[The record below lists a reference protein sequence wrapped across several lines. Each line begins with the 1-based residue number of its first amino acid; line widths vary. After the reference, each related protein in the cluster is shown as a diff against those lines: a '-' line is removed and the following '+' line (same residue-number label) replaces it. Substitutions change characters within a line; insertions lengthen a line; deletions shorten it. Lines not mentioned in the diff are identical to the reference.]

1 MLDFL
6 EIPKDLLK
14 EKILHYIEE
23 DLGFGD
29 STSNLIPNKDEVVE
43 AKIFLREEGI
53 VSGVAEAAIVFEI
66 FNCEIIKKAKDGKQ
80 FPIDQE
86 ILHVKGRARDILQAE
101 RLSLNFLMKMSGIS
115 TFTSKLQS
123 LVNKHSKKTKVAC
136 TRKTTPGFRFFEKK
150 AVLLGGG
157 DTHRLN
163 LSDSL
168 MIKNNH
174 VTIAG
179 DLIKLIKE
187 VKSKKSFSHKL
198 EVEVKNL
205 KEAEMVLKEGV
216 DIIMLDNFTPADG
229 KKALAHLKKLNL
241 LDNIVVEFSGGID
254 ESNIEAYAKL
264 KPDIISL
271 GALTHSYKAL
281 NLNLRIS

>member
-1 MLDFL
+1 MIDYLD
-6 EIPKDLLK
+6 IPKDLLK
-14 EKILHYIEE
+14 EKILHYIDE

-29 STSNLIPNKDEVVE
+29 STSNLIPNKDEIVE
-43 AKIFLREEGI
+43 AKIFVREEGI
-53 VSGVAEAAIVFEI
+53 VSGVTEAAIVFEI
-66 FNCEIIKKAKDGKQ
+66 FNLEIMRKAKDGKK
-80 FPIDQE
+80 FPIDHE
-86 ILHVKGRARDILQAE
+86 ILHVKGRACDILQAE
-101 RLSLNFLMKMSGIS
+101 RLALNFLMKMSGIS
-115 TFTSKLQS
+115 TLTHKLQS

-198 EVEVKNL
+198 EVEVKSL
-205 KEAEMVLKEGV
+205 EEAELVLKEGV
-216 DIIMLDNFTPADG
+216 DIIMLDNFTPEEG
-229 KKALAHLKKLNL
+229 KKTLDHLKKLDL
-241 LDNIVVEFSGGID
+241 LNNVVVEFSGGID

-264 KPDIISL
+264 QPDIISM
-271 GALTHSYKAL
+271 GALTHSYQAL
-281 NLNLRIS
+281 NLNLRII